1 MQKADVENRQVD
13 IAHVENEEQRIT
25 IEKEETSNK
34 NNHWKDLLNS
44 CPEGIPNGHGSCGGI
59 TRLAIASHKN
69 TVTRQT
75 HDTRKWLSMAM
86 TWGTHPLL
94 YLTGMATDIESDWD
108 SLDRFK
114 NISRND
120 DLLAEV
126 K

>member
-1 MQKADVENRQVD
+1 M
-13 IAHVENEEQRIT
+13 ENEEQRIT

-34 NNHWKDLLNS
+34 NNHWKEDLLNS
-44 CPEGIPNGHGSCGGI
+44 CPEGIPKQAWQLWWDHKAGNRKPS
-59 TRLAIASHKN
+59 KN

-75 HDTRKWLSMAM
+75 HDFKEMAKHGYDLRELIPFSISRG
-86 TWGTHPLL
+86 WQRIGSP
-94 YLTGMATDIESDWD
+94 DWD